1 MSKKKSAKKPLSVYA
16 DYESWLAR
24 DRWHYDVLP
33 FLLMGLNPDVLIPL
47 AKAQG
52 LSNRLPAAAPP
63 ALSDYQRKYGSIAVL
78 TDSYRDR
85 LAHLMTKPENAAIL
99 DSGQTVQPMAF
110 VQMCV
115 DENVEIHHSF
125 EDHLRKTDFSF
136 RFSRHSPV
144 FQEMERHSKH
154 DLWYLPEAA
163 RMILGLHPDL
173 SDSALVKAV
182 RLTEN
187 RRHANRDR
195 LAEVYEVMDMATES
209 WHVGAL
215 LFFSGKQKLAGG
227 EDIAENRDWQ
237 RLVQVPARDFVTWA
251 VKKGFR
257 PPEQLLEL
265 MEIKTADPA
274 PSHESEAAP
283 QKRRNELHELIGKLV
298 TELRHRTGKFPNA
311 DAVWKELKS
320 RQDDFECIES
330 VERESKTGE
339 DVIFWC
345 SQWNNDNRMTRSTF
359 NNIVSQYKTGKKALP
374 LAA

>member
-1 MSKKKSAKKPLSVYA
+1 MSKKKSAKKPLPVYA

-63 ALSDYQRKYGSIAVL
+63 ALSDYQRKYGSISVL

-110 VQMCV
+110 VQMCF
-115 DENVEIHHSF
+115 DENVEIHHSL
-125 EDHLRKTDFSF
+125 EDHLRKTGFSF
-136 RFSRHSPV
+136 RFSKHSPV

-173 SDSALVKAV
+173 SDGALVKAI

-215 LFFSGKQKLAGG
+215 SFFSGKQKLAGG

-257 PPEQLLEL
+257 PPDQLLEL
-265 MEIKTADPA
+265 MEIKAA
-274 PSHESEAAP
+274 ALIPSGEIQP
-283 QKRRNELHELIGKLV
+283 VPPKRRNELHELIGQLV
-298 TELRHRTGKFPNA
+298 AELRHKTGKFPNA

-330 VERESKTGE
+330 VEREAKTGE